1 MIVASIPEFECEL
14 YILQCP
20 TGEAT
25 DLWLLVTDSD
35 FESGFPGLLQEIR
48 SFRSRLRS
56 RPSDVGFV
64 MSDDP
69 GFWSVFEIH
78 PMDYGSGV
86 PHGVVVKAQD
96 V

>member
-1 MIVASIPEFECEL
+1 MSDGRGNGFVAAGCK
-14 YILQCP
+14 
-20 TGEAT
+20 
-25 DLWLLVTDSD
+25 
-35 FESGFPGLLQEIR
+35 SGFRKRIPRTPARNPVSQVPA
-48 SFRSRLRS
+48 LRS

-78 PMDYGSGV
+78 PMNYGSGV
-86 PHGVVVKAQD
+86 PHGVIVKAQD